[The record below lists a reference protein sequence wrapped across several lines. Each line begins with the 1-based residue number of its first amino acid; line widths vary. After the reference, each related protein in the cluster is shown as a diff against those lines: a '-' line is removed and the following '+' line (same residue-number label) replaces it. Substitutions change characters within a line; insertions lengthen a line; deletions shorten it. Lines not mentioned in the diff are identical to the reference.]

1 MIIGVFKLIRN
12 SIVTDL
18 HSKPLKILQI
28 SNSPPPKFIKHW
40 SVFSNHRNLNSGR
53 ICNAGQRKHDLDV
66 ISNQIGIEG
75 REEEEGEGLDTT
87 NNNTDTKDSLN
98 VTTND
103 IGTSKKEMESD
114 KKKKSK
120 RMKNLKKSEEKRI
133 ILENQKLA
141 KYIDIESYLNHAKS
155 TNSKIT
161 STVFQG
167 NLYELTIL
175 EFLRNKFDIT
185 KAIHQ
190 GGKNDKGI
198 DIRAN
203 WDLTQLKAIPSELPK
218 ESSYELVNATKRL
231 KPLIIRK
238 NKIKS
243 LNVKLFVQCKCYE
256 KSRID
261 AKLIR
266 EINGTYSN
274 TVSQNSNSRVF
285 FMLVTPT
292 TFTRQGRIDF
302 DLSQIPLI
310 FCKYSKSR
318 KIKGDGYSLKDYD
331 WGQFESFYCNP
342 IAHALLKGI
351 DWTKAVNETSDKIID
366 LSEN

>member
-12 SIVTDL
+12 VIVTDL
-18 HSKPLKILQI
+18 YSKPLKILQV
-28 SNSPPPKFIKHW
+28 SSSPPPKFTKHW
-40 SVFSNHRNLNSGR
+40 SVFSSPRHLNSGR
-53 ICNAGQRKHDLDV
+53 ICNAAQRKDDLEV
-66 ISNQIGIEG
+66 ISNQIGGQEQG
-75 REEEEGEGLDTT
+75 KDTT
-87 NNNTDTKDSLN
+87 NHITDTQDPSN
-98 VTTND
+98 VTNND
-103 IGTSKKEMESD
+103 IGTGKKKIESD
-114 KKKKSK
+114 K
-120 RMKNLKKSEEKRI
+120 LKKSRKKSEKKRI

-141 KYIDIESYLNHAKS
+141 KYIDVESYLNHAKS
-155 TNSKIT
+155 TNATIT

-175 EFLRNKFDIT
+175 EFLRDKFDIT

-218 ESSYELVNATKRL
+218 ESSYELVNATKKL

-238 NKIKS
+238 NKIRS

-274 TVSQNSNSRVF
+274 TVSQSNSRVF

-302 DLSQIPLI
+302 DLSEIPLI
-310 FCKYSKSR
+310 FCKFSKSR

-351 DWTKAVNETSDKIID
+351 DWTKAVNESSDKIID
-366 LSEN
+366 LSED